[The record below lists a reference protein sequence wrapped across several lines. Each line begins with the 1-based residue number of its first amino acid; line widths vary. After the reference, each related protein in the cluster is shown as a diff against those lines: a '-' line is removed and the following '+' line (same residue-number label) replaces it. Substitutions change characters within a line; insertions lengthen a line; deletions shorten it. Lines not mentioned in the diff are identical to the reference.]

1 MEVIMTHTEGWSPYA
16 GSSSIIL
23 AIVLLIV
30 TGVLIYVAIRLHHP
44 LAVKRPG
51 KILRVSL
58 VVSWVVC
65 VIAVL
70 EASSIYILALYRQEG
85 WHVTV
90 AADHITSVTLTA
102 GVVAFFVIAYL
113 ARQSGFWIAVGS
125 AIVGTIAAPMI
136 FELPFDL
143 IVMGRTSP
151 PAPGTLLTLIFFL
164 PLILVEIL
172 SFAML
177 TFSPFVKLSRATLF
191 LLASMFVIFAV
202 WAVFGFAYPAAPLP
216 IALNMISKILAFA
229 AAVSLFLP
237 PEKSAWFARKEV
249 PSRYEIGQ

>member
-1 MEVIMTHTEGWSPYA
+1 MTHSEGWSPYA
-16 GSSSIIL
+16 GNSSMIL
-23 AIVLLIV
+23 AVALLIV

-44 LAVKRPG
+44 IAVKRPG
-51 KILRVSL
+51 KVLSVAL

-85 WHVTV
+85 GHLTV
-90 AADHITSVTLTA
+90 AADHITPVTLTA
-102 GVVAFFVIAYL
+102 AVVAFFVIAYL

-151 PAPGTLLTLIFFL
+151 PAPGTLLTLIFFV

-191 LLASMFVIFAV
+191 LLAGMFVIFAV
-202 WAVFGFAYPAAPLP
+202 WAVSGFAYPATPLP
-216 IALNMISKILAFA
+216 IALNMLSKVLAFA

-237 PEKSAWFARKEV
+237 AEQSSWFVRQPV
-249 PSRYEIGQ
+249 PASQESGH